1 MDLLV
6 YLADTDPAKW
16 LAGFAKRMP
25 HARVRAWTPGD
36 SGHADYAIVWKPP
49 AQMLATRQG
58 WRAIFN
64 LGAGVDALLD
74 LERATPGLLP
84 PELPLIRLDDA
95 GMASQMAE
103 YVAHTVLRYMRRF
116 DEYAAQQAR
125 REWRPLKPHP
135 RTSFQ
140 VGVLGLG
147 QLGAQVAQTLV
158 GLGLPVR
165 GWSRSAKD
173 LPGIASFCGEQPFGA
188 QFDAFLSGVRVL
200 VNLLPNTPQTRDILN
215 RDTFA
220 KLAEQGEPAYLINVA
235 RGAHLVEAD
244 LLTALAQQQ
253 IAAAT
258 LDVFREEPLPQDH
271 PFWSEPRITIT
282 PHISALTLR
291 DESIEQIVAKIAARE
306 QGMAVKGMVEVARG
320 Y

>member
-16 LAGFAKRMP
+16 LAGFAERMP

-116 DEYAAQQAR
+116 DEYATQQAR

-135 RTSFQ
+135 RTSFH

-147 QLGAQVAQTLV
+147 QPGPQVAQTLG

-165 GWSRSAKD
+165 GWCGSAKD
-173 LPGIASFCGEQPFGA
+173 LPGIASFYGEQQFGA

-215 RDTFA
+215 RNTFA

-291 DESIEQIVAKIAARE
+291 DESIDQIVAKIAARE

>member
-6 YLADTDPAKW
+6 YVADADAAKW
-16 LAGFAKRMP
+16 LAGFAERMP

-49 AQMLATRQG
+49 AQMLTARQG

-84 PELPLIRLDDA
+84 PELALIRLDDA

-116 DEYAAQQAR
+116 DEYAAQQTR
-125 REWRPLKPHP
+125 REWHTLKPHP
-135 RTSFQ
+135 RTSFH

-147 QLGAQVAQTLV
+147 QLGMQVAQTLV

-173 LPGIASFCGEQPFGA
+173 SPGIASFHGEQPFSA

-220 KLAEQGEPAYLINVA
+220 KLAKSGEPAYLINVA

-244 LLTALAQQQ
+244 LLAALAQQQ
-253 IAAAT
+253 IAAVT

-291 DESIEQIVAKIAARE
+291 DESIEQIVAKIAALE
-306 QGMAVKGMVEVARG
+306 QGTTVKGMVEVARG

>member
-6 YLADTDPAKW
+6 YVADADAAKW
-16 LAGFAKRMP
+16 LAGFAERMP
-25 HARVRAWTPGD
+25 HARVRAWTPDD

-49 AQMLATRQG
+49 AQMLAARQG

-84 PELPLIRLDDA
+84 PELALIRLDDA

-116 DEYAAQQAR
+116 DEYAAQQTR
-125 REWRPLKPHP
+125 REWHTLKPHP
-135 RTSFQ
+135 RTSFH

-147 QLGAQVAQTLV
+147 QLGMQVAQTLV
-158 GLGLPVR
+158 ELGLPVR

-173 LPGIASFCGEQPFGA
+173 SPGIASFHGEQTFGA

-220 KLAEQGEPAYLINVA
+220 KLAKSGEPAYLINVA

-244 LLTALAQQQ
+244 LLAALAQQQ
-253 IAAAT
+253 IAAVT

-291 DESIEQIVAKIAARE
+291 DESIDQIVAKIAALE